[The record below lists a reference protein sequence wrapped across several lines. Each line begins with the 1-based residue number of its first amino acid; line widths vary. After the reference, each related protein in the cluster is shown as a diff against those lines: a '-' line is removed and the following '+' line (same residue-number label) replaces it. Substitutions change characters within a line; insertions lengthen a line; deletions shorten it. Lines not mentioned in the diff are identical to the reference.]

1 MNFIS
6 LGNELKPELEPTSMV
21 PSIDFISLGNE
32 LKPELPWIAA
42 VPIVD
47 FISLGNELKPEHVNA
62 PGDTKMRFYIK
73 CA

>member
-1 MNFIS
+1 M
-6 LGNELKPELEPTSMV
+6 LK
-21 PSIDFISLGNE
+21 DFISLGNE